1 MSQMTA
7 RFQHAS
13 SPPRQTA
20 ALIFLA
26 FALCLAVKTARLAE
40 PPAAWFTDAAL
51 ERQRRLPV
59 SLNWVNKPIRQSLT
73 ELARA
78 QQVAI
83 LLDRRI
89 VPGRTID
96 LAARQVALDDLL
108 EQIGE
113 KTDGASSW
121 LDSVA
126 YIGPRPAALRLR
138 TLAALRAADLQ
149 ALPKEARAVFLAKKP
164 WLWGDLTESRQLLA
178 ELAAEAHVELNELDL
193 PHDLWPAANLPPLSW
208 IDRLT
213 LLANE
218 FDLTFQVLDGAHVR
232 LVPIEEPVVIERG
245 YPAGK
250 QGKELAAR
258 WKEMAPNARIELAR
272 GKLIVR
278 GRVEDHE
285 RLATPKPP
293 PPPAAGAT
301 TRPGAKVYT
310 LAVSNQPL
318 AAVLN
323 TLRASSIKIDV
334 DEAGLAKAGL
344 SVDRRVTFSVQRVTL
359 EELLRAALKPAGLS
373 FRRQGDAYQITPAPD
388 GK

>member
-1 MSQMTA
+1 MSQITA
-7 RFQHAS
+7 RFQHARFLR
-13 SPPRQTA
+13 RQTA
-20 ALIFLA
+20 MLIFLA
-26 FALCLAVKTARLAE
+26 IVLCLAVKTAHLAE

-59 SLNWVNKPIRQSLT
+59 SLNWVNMPIRQSLA

-96 LAARQVALDDLL
+96 LAARQVPLDDLL

-113 KTDGASSW
+113 KTDGATSW

-149 ALPKEARAVFLAKKP
+149 ALPKKARAVFLAKKP

-178 ELAAEAHVELNELDL
+178 ELAAEADVELNELDL
-193 PHDLWPAANLPPLSW
+193 PHDLWPAASLPPLSW

-258 WKEMAPNARIELAR
+258 WKEMAPNAQIELAR

-278 GRVEDHE
+278 GRVEDHD
-285 RLATPKPP
+285 RLTAPK

-334 DEAGLAKAGL
+334 DEAGLTKAGL
-344 SVDRRVTFSVQRVTL
+344 SVDRPVTFSVQRVTL
-359 EELLRAALKPAGLS
+359 EELLRAALKPAGLT